1 MLVFDC
7 NISENCTLYLY
18 FIVTLVIKHAVFLFD
33 CCVIDTRALY
43 LYFNAT
49 LVIRARSVLYLI
61 VRLLIS
67 VQYSCSLLVR

>member
-7 NISENCTLYLY
+7 NVSENCTLYLY

-33 CCVIDTRALY
+33 CCVIDTRTLY

-67 VQYSCSLLVR
+67 AQYSCSLLVR